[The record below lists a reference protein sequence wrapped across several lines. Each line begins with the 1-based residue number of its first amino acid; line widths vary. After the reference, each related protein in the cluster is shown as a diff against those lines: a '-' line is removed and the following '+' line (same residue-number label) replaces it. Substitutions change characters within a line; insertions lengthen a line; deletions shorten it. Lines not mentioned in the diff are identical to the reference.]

1 MHGSRF
7 QKWHKQKKSPRW
19 PQCHKWHCHHRGH
32 LFLYTCAGRS
42 KPLLS
47 VFILPSSYSRKYR
60 RMQDT
65 ASVSLCLRLFL
76 AFLIF
81 PAFKPTCLPL
91 PCRAMANKS
100 VFRQCAAGGTP
111 VTASHAH
118 MTMTVTGLP
127 SRWQESG
134 AFPLYRCAAPCL
146 FPWRVAPSY
155 PLPFPFRLYIY
166 ASVSMPPSGQH
177 QCVIFVAG
185 AKVKTGLGTQIFC
198 RKISTPF
205 QG

>member
-1 MHGSRF
+1 
-7 QKWHKQKKSPRW
+7 
-19 PQCHKWHCHHRGH
+19 
-32 LFLYTCAGRS
+32 
-42 KPLLS
+42 
-47 VFILPSSYSRKYR
+47 
-60 RMQDT
+60 MQDT

-81 PAFKPTCLPL
+81 SCLQTNL
-91 PCRAMANKS
+91 FAIAMPGNGKQ
-100 VFRQCAAGGTP
+100 VRFRQCAAGGTP

-185 AKVKTGLGTQIFC
+185 AKVKTGLGTQIFVENLHALSGVVFY
-198 RKISTPF
+198 RKKFANPTP
-205 QG
+205 

>member
-1 MHGSRF
+1 MGISFYILVPDGQNRYCQF
-7 QKWHKQKKSPRW
+7 LFY
-19 PQCHKWHCHHRGH
+19 HHHIAENTAGCRTRQACPYVCDYFWLS
-32 LFLYTCAGRS
+32 LF
-42 KPLLS
+42 
-47 VFILPSSYSRKYR
+47 
-60 RMQDT
+60 
-65 ASVSLCLRLFL
+65 
-76 AFLIF
+76 F

-185 AKVKTGLGTQIFC
+185 AKVISGQYAAARSSRLRLSG
-198 RKISTPF
+198 KISTLTSSGSILSDKPCII
-205 QG
+205 